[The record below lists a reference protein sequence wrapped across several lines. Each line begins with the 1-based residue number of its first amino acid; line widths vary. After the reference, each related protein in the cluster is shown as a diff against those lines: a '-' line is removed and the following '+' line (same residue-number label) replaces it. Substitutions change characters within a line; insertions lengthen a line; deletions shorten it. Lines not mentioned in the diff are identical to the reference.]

1 MFQISLTRL
10 AIENLDDG
18 FWFYENQN
26 PGLGNYFRSCLIADI
41 ESLKL
46 FAGIHPKISLQL
58 HKTVSKRFPYT
69 IFYTFDGE
77 TAFVAAVLDSRQ
89 NPTRIKQHLS
99 TLQ

>member
-18 FWFYENQN
+18 FWFYESQN

-46 FAGIHPKISLQL
+46 FAGIHPKIGLNL
-58 HKTVSKRFPYT
+58 HKTVSKRFPYA

-77 TAFVAAVLDSRQ
+77 TAAVAAVLDSRQ
-89 NPTRIKQHLS
+89 NPIRTQQRLS
-99 TLQ
+99 TRQ